1 LTSSKAPPIGKTP
14 DAAASH
20 SVSAKKS
27 AGEKTPKGPR
37 TRQIAGKNGRSNL
50 PKADL
55 TAGNVGRISGQ
66 RHSEKSGYGWLG
78 RQDSNLGMVESK
90 STALPLG
97 DAPAGGRTIVISP
110 EGRYCG
116 LTPPQH
122 VPAVGRA
129 RRGLCK
135 FSEADL

>member
-1 LTSSKAPPIGKTP
+1 MKWVSGVTIAPEGPDECRLLSTPPPSGLKT
-14 DAAASH
+14 A
-20 SVSAKKS
+20 
-27 AGEKTPKGPR
+27 E
-37 TRQIAGKNGRSNL
+37 
-50 PKADL
+50 
-55 TAGNVGRISGQ
+55 
-66 RHSEKSGYGWLG
+66 GWLG

-116 LTPPQH
+116 LTPPRY

-129 RRGLCK
+129 HCSQAETCGG
-135 FSEADL
+135 